1 MLLLRLLDAT
11 VAVLHLRERELAKE
25 RSTKVEF
32 TKVFLLRISSPDIM
46 PVLGTR
52 YIIDMHNENAGL
64 FLCDGLGVVVYIPPA
79 REDPETHLP
88 PRRRR

>member
-52 YIIDMHNENAGL
+52 YIIDMHNEMRGC
-64 FLCDGLGVVVYIPPA
+64 F
-79 REDPETHLP
+79 
-88 PRRRR
+88 